1 MDWDHASWV
10 PAEQWPIK
18 NRNPCSYC
26 NKCLINDLENP
37 LGCYD
42 ENRYQNYDEM
52 IHEVMDVFRNL
63 EEFRR
68 SDSQND
74 ALAGQTP

>member
-1 MDWDHASWV
+1 
-10 PAEQWPIK
+10 
-18 NRNPCSYC
+18 
-26 NKCLINDLENP
+26 LINDLENP